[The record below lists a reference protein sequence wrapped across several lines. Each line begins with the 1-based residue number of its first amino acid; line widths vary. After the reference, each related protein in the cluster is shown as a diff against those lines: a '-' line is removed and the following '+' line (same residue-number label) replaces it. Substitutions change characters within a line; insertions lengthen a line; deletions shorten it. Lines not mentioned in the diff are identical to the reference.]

1 MIPGIKKILYATD
14 LKEEECRADFRMAV
28 KLAMC
33 NDAKLVVLHVME
45 PISSVME
52 GMLRNSMSDDELQ
65 QFKDDGIANL
75 KQTLQKRIED
85 FCDKECPNDDHSYPG
100 GEPEILVRQGIADE
114 VILDQAKA
122 HEADVIVMGTRTHT
136 GIGQLLLGSVANKV
150 IHHSKIPVV
159 VYPLQ

>member
-1 MIPGIKKILYATD
+1 MIPEIKKILYATD
-14 LKEEECRADFRMAV
+14 LKEEESRADFRMAV

-33 NDAKLVVLHVME
+33 NDARLVVLHVME

-65 QFKDDGIANL
+65 KFKDDGIANL

-85 FCDKECPNDDHSYPG
+85 FCDKECPNGDHSYPG
-100 GEPEILVRQGIADE
+100 GEPEIIVRQGVADE
-114 VILDQAKA
+114 VILSQAKE
-122 HEADVIVMGTRTHT
+122 HEADIIVMGTRTHT

-150 IHHSKIPVV
+150 IHRSKIPVV